1 MFNKATYN
9 VFLNIS
15 WELIISV
22 VDYCDVIW
30 SDNQVPFG
38 SEH

>member
-1 MFNKATYN
+1 MFNKVIYN
-9 VFLNIS
+9 VFLNIL

-30 SDNQVPFG
+30 SDNQVFFG
-38 SEH
+38 LEY